1 MSRLGSL
8 AWLFAFVALGA
19 CARGGA
25 ADGADDTDD
34 TTDQT
39 PDDDDDDALPID
51 AAPRID
57 SPPPIDSPLPIDS
70 PPPIDGA
77 IDAPTAQPDAC
88 VPGSTQFLTNPGFD
102 TGPGTWQEVPITDP
116 DGVPFPIVV
125 TAPTGFPA
133 QTPGYIAW
141 LGGIFA
147 FQVQQFSVTD
157 EIYQIVGIAPG
168 ATGLMLSG
176 YWAVDT
182 AEAADGDATDTFTLE
197 IRSTTGALLQQILV
211 LNNTAQVNPAWTA
224 FSVPI
229 TANIAG
235 QNVRIRATS
244 TNDLTLATS
253 FFLDSL
259 SLSATAP
266 CP

>member
-1 MSRLGSL
+1 MLRLGSL

-25 ADGADDTDD
+25 ADGGDETA
-34 TTDQT
+34 DQT
-39 PDDDDDDALPID
+39 DDDDADPID
-51 AAPRID
+51 AARPD
-57 SPPPIDSPLPIDS
+57 SPLPVDSPLPIDS
-70 PPPIDGA
+70 PPPIDA
-77 IDAPTAQPDAC
+77 ATDAPNALPDAC
-88 VPGSTQFLTNPGFD
+88 VPGTSQFLTNPGFD

-116 DGVPFPIVV
+116 DGAPFPIVV

-147 FQVQQFSVTD
+147 LQVQQFSVTD

-168 ATGLMLSG
+168 ATGLTLSG

-182 AEAADGDATDTFTLE
+182 AEADDGDATDTFTLE

-259 SLSATAP
+259 SLTATAP

>member
-8 AWLFAFVALGA
+8 AWLCAFVVLGA

-25 ADGADDTDD
+25 ADGGDD
-34 TTDQT
+34 TTDQP
-39 PDDDDDDALPID
+39 PDDDDDDDDAQPID
-51 AAPRID
+51 AAPRPD

-70 PPPIDGA
+70 PPPIDA
-77 IDAPTAQPDAC
+77 APDAPNVQPDAC
-88 VPGSTQFLTNPGFD
+88 VPGSTQFLTNPAFD

-125 TAPTGFPA
+125 TAPAQFPA
-133 QTPGYIAW
+133 QSPGYVAW
-141 LGGIFA
+141 LGGISSIEVEEF
-147 FQVQQFSVTD
+147 FPVTD

-168 ATGLMLSG
+168 ATGITLSG

-182 AEAADGDATDTFTLE
+182 AEADDGEATDDFTLE

-259 SLSATAP
+259 SLAATAP